1 MLEQAPDDHDCA
13 PRGDDDSQSVTHRV
27 ENHLWVY
34 FGVIFFPCGV
44 QSGGDGSRKGS
55 VFGF

>member
-1 MLEQAPDDHDCA
+1 MITTVFPV
-13 PRGDDDSQSVTHRV
+13 GTMTQSVTHRV

-55 VFGF
+55 VISFQEHY